1 MDEKQVSDY
10 VLIIMKNLN
19 FIIILY
25 IAGLMFHSLSG
36 YITENEAI
44 NFIISSQNTTFAPWK
59 ILSMTLGLY
68 VMFLLIMCMNIEKI
82 FCILIKVF
90 IEMILCIFISS
101 ILSFSY
107 FGIILLVL
115 ADTIK
120 HFPKSKLR
128 FPIVIII
135 CFFYLIINYE
145 FLSIKLDIIPFET
158 YLNYYQNNAKLI
170 MLGLKNLLNSLNTF
184 IFFIYMILI
193 VRTQMNEKEKI
204 ISLNQH
210 LNVLNDELK
219 KANLQLAEYAKE
231 AEQMVATRERNRLA
245 REIHD
250 TLGHTLTGIITGIDA
265 CMALIDVAPEATKQQ
280 LKIITEVAR
289 NGMQDVRRS
298 VKALRT
304 DALERYGLEK
314 AIYNIVEDMSRVANV
329 DIQYTCSV
337 ILDYLNNEEEEVI
350 YRIVQESIT
359 NAIRH
364 GKANK
369 IHIDMSEKSGLLV
382 LKVKDNGKGCV
393 NIKKGFGLHH
403 MEERLKLFQ
412 GKLSYNGENGFTIEA
427 QMPMRETME
436 EEND

>member
-1 MDEKQVSDY
+1 MAIRSDNMDEKQVSDY

-145 FLSIKLDIIPFET
+145 F
-158 YLNYYQNNAKLI
+158 
-170 MLGLKNLLNSLNTF
+170 
-184 IFFIYMILI
+184 
-193 VRTQMNEKEKI
+193 
-204 ISLNQH
+204 
-210 LNVLNDELK
+210 
-219 KANLQLAEYAKE
+219 
-231 AEQMVATRERNRLA
+231 
-245 REIHD
+245 
-250 TLGHTLTGIITGIDA
+250 
-265 CMALIDVAPEATKQQ
+265 
-280 LKIITEVAR
+280 
-289 NGMQDVRRS
+289 
-298 VKALRT
+298 
-304 DALERYGLEK
+304 
-314 AIYNIVEDMSRVANV
+314 
-329 DIQYTCSV
+329 
-337 ILDYLNNEEEEVI
+337 
-350 YRIVQESIT
+350 
-359 NAIRH
+359 
-364 GKANK
+364 
-369 IHIDMSEKSGLLV
+369 
-382 LKVKDNGKGCV
+382 
-393 NIKKGFGLHH
+393 
-403 MEERLKLFQ
+403 
-412 GKLSYNGENGFTIEA
+412 
-427 QMPMRETME
+427 
-436 EEND
+436 

>member
-1 MDEKQVSDY
+1 MGEKQASDY

-19 FIIILY
+19 FVIILY

-44 NFIISSQNTTFAPWK
+44 KFIASSQNTTFAPWK
-59 ILSMTLGLY
+59 ILIITLGLY
-68 VMFLLIMCMNIEKI
+68 VIFLLIMYMDTEKI
-82 FCILIKVF
+82 SHIVIKVC
-90 IEMILCIFISS
+90 IEIILGIFISY

-107 FGIILLVL
+107 FGIVLLVL

-120 HFPKSKLR
+120 YFPKSKFR
-128 FPIVIII
+128 FPIVIIT
-135 CFFYLIINYE
+135 CFFYLIMNYE
-145 FLSIKLDIIPFET
+145 FLSIGLDIIPLET

-170 MLGLKNLLNSLNTF
+170 MLGLKNLLSSLNTF
-184 IFFIYMILI
+184 IFFIYMILLI
-193 VRTQMNEKEKI
+193 RNQMNEKEKI
-204 ISLNQH
+204 ISLNEH
-210 LNVLNDELK
+210 LNIVNDELK
-219 KANLQLAEYAKE
+219 KANLQLEEYAKE

-265 CMALIDVAPEATKQQ
+265 CMALIDVAPEATKEQ

-304 DALERYGLEK
+304 DTLERYGLEK
-314 AIYNIVEDMSRVANV
+314 AIYNVVEDMSRVAGV
-329 DIQYTCSV
+329 DIQYTCNV

-359 NAIRH
+359 NSIRH
-364 GKANK
+364 GKADK
-369 IHIDMSEKSGLLV
+369 IYIDISKKFGLLI
-382 LKVKDNGKGCV
+382 LKIKDNGKGCS
-393 NIKKGFGLHH
+393 NIKKGFGLYH

-427 QMPMRETME
+427 QMPMRQVME

>member
-1 MDEKQVSDY
+1 MAIRSDNMDEKQVSDY

-298 VKALRT
+298 VKALR
-304 DALERYGLEK
+304 DRK
-314 AIYNIVEDMSRVANV
+314 
-329 DIQYTCSV
+329 SV
-337 ILDYLNNEEEEVI
+337 V
-350 YRIVQESIT
+350 
-359 NAIRH
+359 
-364 GKANK
+364 
-369 IHIDMSEKSGLLV
+369 
-382 LKVKDNGKGCV
+382 
-393 NIKKGFGLHH
+393 
-403 MEERLKLFQ
+403 
-412 GKLSYNGENGFTIEA
+412 
-427 QMPMRETME
+427 
-436 EEND
+436 

>member
-1 MDEKQVSDY
+1 MGEKHASDY

-36 YITENEAI
+36 YIVENEAI
-44 NFIISSQNTTFAPWK
+44 KFISSSQNTTFAPWK
-59 ILSMTLGLY
+59 IFIITLGLY
-68 VMFLLIMCMNIEKI
+68 VIFLLIMYMDTEKI
-82 FCILIKVF
+82 SHIVIKVC
-90 IEMILCIFISS
+90 IEIILGIFISY

-107 FGIILLVL
+107 FGIVLLIL

-120 HFPKSKLR
+120 YFPKSKFR
-128 FPIVIII
+128 FPIVIIT

-145 FLSIKLDIIPFET
+145 FLSIGLDIIPLET

-184 IFFIYMILI
+184 IFFIYMILLI
-193 VRTQMNEKEKI
+193 RNQMNEKEKI
-204 ISLNQH
+204 ISLNEH
-210 LNVLNDELK
+210 LNIVNDELK
-219 KANLQLAEYAKE
+219 KANLQLEEYAKE

-265 CMALIDVAPEATKQQ
+265 CMALIDVAPEATKEQ

-359 NAIRH
+359 NSIRH
-364 GKANK
+364 GKADK
-369 IHIDMSEKSGLLV
+369 IYIDISKKSGLLI
-382 LKVKDNGKGCV
+382 LKIKDNGKGCS
-393 NIKKGFGLHH
+393 NIKKGFGLYH

-427 QMPMRETME
+427 QIPMRQVME